1 MPTRGEIAASFD
13 AIATEF
19 DASRVR
25 PWPET
30 LAFADELPPNSRVL
44 DMACGGGRN
53 LAFLRERGHRAV
65 GFDAARRL
73 LRIAAAKAGRFDLVR
88 GDAVTLPFAADAFD
102 ALHCVAALH
111 HLPSEDERREGV
123 REIARVLRP
132 RGVALL
138 SVWALEQERFAGAPG
153 ADMIVPWRRSDGRDV
168 PRFYHLYRSG
178 ELESSVLAAGL
189 AVVRAWRM
197 GDNHVVLAAKR

>member
-19 DASRVR
+19 DASRAR

-44 DMACGGGRN
+44 DLACGGGRN
-53 LAFLRERGHRAV
+53 LAFLRERGHRV
-65 GFDAARRL
+65 IGFDAAIQL
-73 LRIAAAKAGRFDLVR
+73 LRIAAAKVGGSNLVR
-88 GDAVTLPFAADAFD
+88 GDAVMLPFAANTFD
-102 ALHCVAALH
+102 AVHCVAALH

-132 RGVALL
+132 GGVALL

-153 ADMIVPWRRSDGRDV
+153 ADVIVPWRRSDGRDV
-168 PRFYHLYRSG
+168 PRFYHLHRSG
-178 ELESSVLAAGL
+178 ELESVVLAADL
-189 AVVRAWRM
+189 AVVRARRM